1 MEKVRHSVALAHALV
16 NLCLGFSTMH
26 TYPLALFFISFN
38 PVIGSRF
45 TAHQSNDGWQRCR
58 IAYKI
63 IILDETKLYA
73 HS

>member
-1 MEKVRHSVALAHALV
+1 MEKVRHSVALAYALV
-16 NLCLGFSTMH
+16 NLCLGFSPCT
-26 TYPLALFFISFN
+26 FFISFN